1 MNNEK
6 SDVNEKNIYRHK
18 KTYYFALFFK
28 NLITGTSVVINHSN
42 ISLPFSNLK
51 KKRGYFSIQNILKQ
65 DKILCIFLFILK
77 KRLNREK
84 C

>member
-51 KKRGYFSIQNILKQ
+51 KKEVIFQF
-65 DKILCIFLFILK
+65 KIF
-77 KRLNREK
+77 
-84 C
+84 

>member
-51 KKRGYFSIQNILKQ
+51 KKGYFSIQNILKQ